1 MEKIGMT
8 STAPMEIIY
17 AAGMVPVDLNNIFI
31 TSSERQQSIEAAEMD
46 GYPRNVCSW
55 IKGLYGMVTRFGAVD
70 QVVAIMEGDCSQ
82 THALME
88 TLEEKG
94 INVIPFSFPFA
105 RERKQLL
112 FQLQSL
118 SERLGADWHEV
129 LRQKQR
135 LDQLRRPI
143 WEIDRL
149 TWQENKVGG
158 FENHY
163 WQISC
168 SDFCGQPEV
177 FAKQAEEF
185 IKEVKERKP
194 LAKGPRIGVIGVPT
208 IIDDLYQYLE
218 ELGAQVVFNE
228 VQRQFSMPYAEKDIV
243 SQYQLYTYPYHVKYR
258 IEDIVQQIRLRRID
272 AVIHYTQSF
281 CFRQIEDI
289 LFRKYLPLPL
299 LFLEGDQPGALDARN
314 RMRVETFINMLGVS

>member
-1 MEKIGMT
+1 MKKIGMT

-46 GYPRNVCSW
+46 GYPRNACSW
-55 IKGLYGMVTRFGAVD
+55 IKGLYGMVTHFAAVD

-94 INVIPFSFPFA
+94 IGVIPFSFPFA
-105 RERKQLL
+105 RERRQLL

-118 SERLGADWHEV
+118 SERLGADWQEV

-168 SDFCGQPEV
+168 SDFCGQPEA
-177 FAKQAEEF
+177 FAKQAEDF
-185 IKEVKERKP
+185 IKEAKERQSFGKR
-194 LAKGPRIGVIGVPT
+194 PRIGVIGVPT
-208 IIDDLYQYLE
+208 IIDDLYEYLE
-218 ELGAQVVFNE
+218 ELGAQIVFNE

-243 SQYQLYTYPYHVKYR
+243 DQYRLYTYPYHVKYR
-258 IEDIVQQIRLRRID
+258 IEDILQQIRLRRID
-272 AVIHYTQSF
+272 AIIHYTQSF

-289 LFRKYLPLPL
+289 LFRNHLPLPL
-299 LFLEGDQPGALDARN
+299 LSLEGDQPGVLDARN